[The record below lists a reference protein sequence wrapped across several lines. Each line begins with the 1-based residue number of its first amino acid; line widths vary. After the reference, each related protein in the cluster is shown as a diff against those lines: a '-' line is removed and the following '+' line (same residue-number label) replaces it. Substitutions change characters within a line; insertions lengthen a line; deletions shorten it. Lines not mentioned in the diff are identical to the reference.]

1 MIKAN
6 KLPLQQRRRSWLS
19 VSVAGAMAL
28 ALTLGAASVS
38 AQNAASKQLQTFIDG
53 YVDASNRST
62 RGSFSA
68 QSFDDQLAQTRR
80 SLAELRAIDVSGLSP
95 DEALDWEFA
104 QSILRGDEI
113 EQSLQ
118 PWKRDP
124 RAYMQFN
131 DVARAMGR
139 PGDIDGRADEVLELL
154 NLIPEQMANGQRNL
168 AMYLPRFQEL
178 SLFMASGAVAMLQR
192 DVPEFAKSVP
202 SATKRQAL
210 IKSAAAAATAMNT
223 FISFLKT
230 ELPRRPV
237 GDFAIGKDAYNAFLK
252 DQYLLSFDADS
263 LYQFAL
269 EEFDKTV
276 AQLEVVAKRIDPAKT
291 WQQLAVEIKN
301 DYPAPDKMIEAH
313 QEWVDKAKQHVLS
326 KNLIPIPWKERAEV
340 VPRAEYLRKYSYY
353 GNFSRAR
360 QPDAQGVLV
369 AQWMINPFED
379 QWDAKTKEE
388 YLVEHDYGVI
398 IVTAPHE
405 TYAGHH
411 VQGLYQMHNP
421 RKLRR
426 ENGIA
431 IFSEGWGLYNEQ
443 LMLETGFFPNDRI
456 ELRALQLRLWR
467 NARVVW
473 DVGIHTG
480 KMSYEEAISLLSDK
494 VGFLRWAAQLE
505 VDGSAKD
512 PVYRIGYYL
521 GMTEILK
528 MREEFKARVGAK
540 FTLADFHERLLK
552 VGNMPPALMRKGL
565 MATLA
570 E

>member
-1 MIKAN
+1 MITTN
-6 KLPLQQRRRSWLS
+6 KPPVLKRRRWLS
-19 VSVAGAMAL
+19 SSL
-28 ALTLGAASVS
+28 AAAIAVAASFSVES
-38 AQNAASKQLQTFIDG
+38 VCAQSTASKQLQTFIDT
-53 YVDASNRST
+53 YADDSKRST
-62 RGSFSA
+62 RSSFSA
-68 QSFDDQLAQTRR
+68 QSFEEQLAKTRS
-80 SLAELRAIDVSGLSP
+80 SLAELRAIDVSGL
-95 DEALDWEFA
+95 DAEERIDWEFA

-113 EQSLQ
+113 EQSLRS
-118 PWKRDP
+118 WKKDP

-131 DVARAMGR
+131 DVARTIGR
-139 PGDIDGRADEVLELL
+139 PGDIEERADEVLELL
-154 NLIPEQMANGQRNL
+154 NLIPQQMANAQRNL
-168 AMYLPRFQEL
+168 AVYLPRFQEL
-178 SLFMASGAVAMLQR
+178 SVFMATGAVAMLQR
-192 DVPEFAKSVP
+192 DVPDFARSVP
-202 SATKRQAL
+202 TVAKREAL
-210 IKSAAAAATAMNT
+210 VSSAAAAATAMKK
-223 FISFLKT
+223 FIAFLQT
-230 ELPRRPV
+230 ELPRHPG

-252 DQYLLSFDADS
+252 DQYLLSYDVDS

-269 EEFDKTV
+269 REFDKTV
-276 AQLEVVAKRIDPAKT
+276 SQLEAVARRIDPAKT

-301 DYPAPDKMIEAH
+301 DYPTPDKMIEAH
-313 QEWVDKAKQHVLS
+313 QEWVDKARQHILAN
-326 KNLIPIPWKERAEV
+326 NLVPIPWKERAEV

-360 QPDAQGVLV
+360 APDAQGVLV
-369 AQWMINPFED
+369 AQWMINPFEE
-379 QWDAKTKEE
+379 QWDEKTKRE

-411 VQGLYQMHNP
+411 IQGLYQMHNP
-421 RKLRR
+421 RRLRR
-426 ENGIA
+426 ENGIP

-505 VDGSAKD
+505 VDASAKD

-528 MREEFKARVGAK
+528 LREDFKERMGAK
-540 FTLADFHERLLK
+540 FTLSDFHERLLK

-565 MATLA
+565 MGTLT

>member
-1 MIKAN
+1 MITVIKG
-6 KLPLQQRRRSWLS
+6 PQRRRSRLT
-19 VSVAGAMAL
+19 VFMAGAMAV
-28 ALTLGAASVS
+28 ALSLTGQS
-38 AQNAASKQLQTFIDG
+38 AFAQAASKQLQTFIDK
-53 YVDASNRST
+53 YVDASKRST
-62 RGSFSA
+62 RSSLSA
-68 QSFDDQLAQTRR
+68 QSFDEQLAKTRS
-80 SLAELRAIDVSGLSP
+80 SLAELRAIDTSGLSS
-95 DEALDWEFA
+95 DDRIDWEFA

-118 PWKRDP
+118 SWKKDP

-131 DVARAMGR
+131 DVARAIGR

-154 NLIPEQMANGQRNL
+154 NLIPEQMANAQRNL
-168 AMYLPRFQEL
+168 AVYLPRFQEL
-178 SLFMASGAVAMLQR
+178 SVFMATGAVAMFQR
-192 DVPEFAKSVP
+192 DVPEFAKSLP
-202 SATKRQAL
+202 NATKRAAL
-210 IKSAAAAATAMNT
+210 VKSTAAAATAMEK
-223 FISFLKT
+223 FIVFLKT

-237 GDFAIGKDAYNAFLK
+237 GEFAIGKDAYNAFLK
-252 DQYLLSFDADS
+252 DQYLLSYDADS
-263 LYQFAL
+263 LYEFAL
-269 EEFDKTV
+269 KEFDKTV
-276 AQLEVVAKRIDPAKT
+276 SQLEAVAKRIDPAKT

-313 QEWVDKAKQHVLS
+313 QEWVDKAKQHILS

-369 AQWMINPFED
+369 AQWMINPFEE

-480 KMSYEEAISLLSDK
+480 KMTYEEAISLLSDK

-505 VDGSAKD
+505 VDASAKD

-528 MREEFKARVGAK
+528 LRADFKERVGAK
-540 FTLADFHERLLK
+540 FTLSDFHERLLK

-565 MATLA
+565 MGTLT